1 MYLFIPIINKG
12 INYLN
17 KNELKI
23 ILINLFA
30 IFIIVKKILNP
41 KIDFLK
47 SGYSLLWLLILYI
60 AGVYLGKYIISIRK
74 RTIIFYLIN
83 IAIFTISTL
92 LCYYLGFC
100 KDKKLILF
108 KNLFKLKFS
117 SIAMILQV
125 FSLM

>member
-1 MYLFIPIINKG
+1 MK
-12 INYLN
+12 
-17 KNELKI
+17 E
-23 ILINLFA
+23 
-30 IFIIVKKILNP
+30 ILNP

-47 SGYSLLWLLILYI
+47 NGYSLLWLLILYI
-60 AGVYLGKYIISIRK
+60 AGVYFGKYIISIRK

-83 IAIFTISTL
+83 IAIFIISTL
-92 LCYYLGFC
+92 LCNYLRFC

-117 SIAMILQV
+117 LIAMILQV